1 MHEKGSS
8 RYKLPRITIKLPA
21 TLTVLDSLEAAG
33 QTNTELYKA
42 LRNVIAIVNRRNH
55 Q

>member
-1 MHEKGSS
+1 MRENGLS
-8 RYKLPRITIKLPA
+8 RDKLPWIAIKLPA
-21 TLTVLDSLEAAG
+21 TLTALDSLEASG